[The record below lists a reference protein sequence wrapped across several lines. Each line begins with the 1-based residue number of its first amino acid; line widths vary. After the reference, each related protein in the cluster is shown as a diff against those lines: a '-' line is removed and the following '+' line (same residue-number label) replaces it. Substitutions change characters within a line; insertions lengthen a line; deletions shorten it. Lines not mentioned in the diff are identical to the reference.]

1 VARKDIIVM
10 SAKEVKRLHV
20 IGKLVE
26 KKIRQIAAA
35 KLLDLTVRQTR
46 RIVKRVIKEGEKGII
61 HRARGKVSNRK
72 IPQETKDKVFR
83 LYAKHYFDFGPT
95 LASEK
100 LQERDGIGIS
110 DETLR
115 LWLIEAQIPYARRK
129 ARPHRQ
135 WRERK
140 QCFGEMIQIDGSRHD
155 WLADR
160 GPKMVLIGYIDDAT
174 GTVFGR
180 FYKYEGTLPVFDSF
194 KRYIK
199 RYKLPHSMYLDKHTT
214 YKSPAKPTIE
224 DELNNR
230 QPQSQ
235 FERAMD
241 ELGVKVIHANSPQ
254 AKGRIERLFR
264 TFQDRLIKEMRLA
277 NVCTLEEAN
286 RFLEQY
292 LPVHNRRFSVP
303 AVNIEDLHR
312 PVPQG
317 VNLNSVLSIKIERV
331 VRNDFTVLHKGKFY
345 QICEK
350 LRAKKV
356 TVEKWING
364 SVHIRHRGKTVRY
377 KLIASRPVKE
387 APKVQWRKRTPYKP
401 PADHP
406 WKRSYK
412 IKVA

>member
-1 VARKDIIVM
+1 MARKDIIVM

-26 KKIRQIAAA
+26 KKIKQIAAA

-61 HRARGKVSNRK
+61 HRARGKVSNRN
-72 IPQETKDKVFR
+72 IPQKTKDKVLR
-83 LYAKHYFDFGPT
+83 LYGERYFDFGPT

-100 LQERDGIGIS
+100 LQERDGIRIS

-140 QCFGEMIQIDGSRHD
+140 HCFGEMIQIDGSCHD
-155 WLADR
+155 WLEER
-160 GPKMVLIGYIDDAT
+160 GPKMVLMGYIDDAT

-180 FYKYEGTLPVFDSF
+180 FHMYEGSLPVLDSF
-194 KRYIK
+194 RRYTR
-199 RYKLPHSMYLDKHTT
+199 RYKLPHSVYLDKHTT

-292 LPVHNRRFSVP
+292 LPVYNRRFSVP

-317 VNLNSVLSIKIERV
+317 VNLNSVLSIKTERV

-356 TVEKWING
+356 TVEEWVNG
-364 SVHIRHRGKTVRY
+364 SVHIRHKGKTVRY
-377 KLIASRPVKE
+377 RRIASRPVKE
-387 APKVQWRKRTPYKP
+387 APKIQWRKRTPYKP
-401 PADHP
+401 PASHP
-406 WKRSYK
+406 WKRSNRT
-412 IKVA
+412 KVA